1 MCEGLLAKA
10 TKLESQVSYP
20 HVVFASQEPLRTVCL
35 FTQLLANRNSSESNA
50 DADELIATI
59 VESAKRMEQLI
70 CGLLDFSR
78 LDAQTGKRFK
88 LTEVR
93 IIEFRAEMYNILNRA
108 NFANPPATLAYALGT
123 SATRLLTKNAA

>member
-35 FTQLLANRNSSESNA
+35 FSELLAKRNSSENNRNT
-50 DADELIATI
+50 DELIATI
-59 VESAKRMEQLI
+59 IENAKRIEQLV

-78 LDAQTGKRFK
+78 IDAQTGARFK
-88 LTEVR
+88 LT
-93 IIEFRAEMYNILNRA
+93 
-108 NFANPPATLAYALGT
+108 
-123 SATRLLTKNAA
+123 